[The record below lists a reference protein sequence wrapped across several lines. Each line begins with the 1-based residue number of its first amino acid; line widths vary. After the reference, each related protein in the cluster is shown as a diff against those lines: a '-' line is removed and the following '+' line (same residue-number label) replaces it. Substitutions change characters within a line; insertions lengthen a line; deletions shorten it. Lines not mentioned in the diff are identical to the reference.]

1 MMESFVLYII
11 GCVVM
16 FLAGAAVSR
25 GFGRHK
31 HHDTVQQQESPEDA
45 YARDFAAL
53 MGYSG
58 EVNETEGQ
66 NET

>member
-1 MMESFVLYII
+1 LIESFVLYII

-25 GFGRHK
+25 GFAQQK
-31 HHDTVQQQESPEDA
+31 HPDTVQQQENPEDA

-58 EVNETEGQ
+58 EINETEGQ
-66 NET
+66 DET